1 MEISK
6 TARCSVIVP
15 LLPVSHNPL
24 ISNPY
29 IPQPITSR
37 WAPKLV
43 LVHRVL
49 LLALGIVTLICVVMA
64 TSLFPQPPKIR
75 LNSLFVSKLNVSRGM
90 LGANFDVTFTIENP
104 NPVSWVHFNR
114 LDGSI
119 LYKDNAILT
128 YSLEPFVLGLKQQ
141 RTMRVKILTTGLQ
154 DVGQP
159 IVKEGVLDEMKRQGE
174 DGAVDLSMEMFAW
187 ATYKT
192 GWSGTRSVIMKP
204 QCLDLRVGFLPK
216 VGFGSWI
223 SGGPMTCSVPMLI
236 D

>member
-1 MEISK
+1 MGISK
-6 TARCSVIVP
+6 TAQRSVTIP
-15 LLPVSHNPL
+15 LLPVSHSPSS
-24 ISNPY
+24 SNPY
-29 IPQPITSR
+29 ISQPITSR
-37 WAPKLV
+37 WASKLV

-49 LLALGIVTLICVVMA
+49 LFALGIVTLICVVMA
-64 TSLFPQPPKIR
+64 TSLVPQPPKIR
-75 LNSLFVSKLNVSRGM
+75 LNSLFMSKLNISRGR

-104 NPVSWVHFNR
+104 NLVSWVRFNR

-119 LYKDNAILT
+119 SYKDNVILT

-141 RTMRVKILTTGLQ
+141 RTMRVKISTTGLE
-154 DVGQP
+154 DDDQP
-159 IVKEGVLDEMKRQGE
+159 VVEEWVLDEVKRQRE
-174 DGAVDLSMEMFAW
+174 DGAVELSMEMFAW

-192 GWSGTRSVIMKP
+192 GWWGTQFVIMNP

-223 SGGPMTCSVPMLI
+223 SGGPMMCSVPVLI

>member
-6 TARCSVIVP
+6 TAQRSVTVP
-15 LLPVSHNPL
+15 LLPVSHNPS
-24 ISNPY
+24 ISNSY
-29 IPQPITSR
+29 VPQPITSR
-37 WAPKLV
+37 WTSKFV

-49 LLALGIVTLICVVMA
+49 LLALGIVTLICVFMA
-64 TSLFPQPPKIR
+64 TSHFPQPPKIR
-75 LNSLFVSKLNVSRGM
+75 LNSLFVSKLNISRGM

-104 NPVSWVHFNR
+104 NLVSWVRFNR

-119 LYKDNAILT
+119 LYKDSTILT

-141 RTMRVKILTTGLQ
+141 RTMHVKISTMGSQ
-154 DVGQP
+154 DVDQP
-159 IVKEGVLDEMKRQGE
+159 AVEEGVLDEMKRQGE
-174 DGAVDLSMEMFAW
+174 DGAVDLTLEMFAW
-187 ATYKT
+187 ATYKS
-192 GWSGTRSVIMKP
+192 GWCGTQSVTMNP

-223 SGGPMTCSVPMLI
+223 SGGPITCSVPMLI

>member
-1 MEISK
+1 
-6 TARCSVIVP
+6 
-15 LLPVSHNPL
+15 
-24 ISNPY
+24 
-29 IPQPITSR
+29 
-37 WAPKLV
+37 
-43 LVHRVL
+43 
-49 LLALGIVTLICVVMA
+49 MA
-64 TSLFPQPPKIR
+64 TSLLPQPPKFR

-90 LGANFDVTFTIENP
+90 LCANFDVTFTIENL
-104 NPVSWVHFNR
+104 NLVSWVHFNR

-141 RTMRVKILTTGLQ
+141 RTMSVKILTTGLQ

-159 IVKEGVLDEMKRQGE
+159 IVKEGVLDEIKRQRE

-192 GWSGTRSVIMKP
+192 GWSTRSVIMKP

-223 SGGPMTCSVPMLI
+223 SGGPMTCSVPMPI